1 MLSTVVGI
9 VVAVVVAFTLMGVLF
24 LLAYFIERKLNNFA
38 TRRGNQYSLPL
49 TGMVG
54 RRGAVVIGAIRPV
67 QRTQLDRTVLN
78 HPKGLTVE
86 QLDAISP
93 AHTFGEDTKATKIST
108 ELTVEYYE
116 NEEKVGTRSS
126 CDFQERPT
134 PAMDTKEKSETK
146 VEATNND
153 YCAICLE
160 EFGLASLVRRLP
172 CHHVFHSQELE
183 RWFAKSSFC
192 PICRVDVTPSEE
204 QTTTTTN
211 AV

>member
-9 VVAVVVAFTLMGVLF
+9 VVAVVVAFSLMGILF

-38 TRRGNQYSLPL
+38 TRRGDRYSLPL

-67 QRTQLDRTVLN
+67 QRTQLARTVLN
-78 HPKGLTVE
+78 HPRGLTIE

-93 AHTFGEDTKATKIST
+93 AHTFGEDSKATKIST
-108 ELTVEYYE
+108 ELTIEYYE
-116 NEEKVGTRSS
+116 NEEKVGNRSS
-126 CDFQERPT
+126 SDCQEPPT
-134 PAMDTKEKSETK
+134 STPTLNTKEKSETK
-146 VEATNND
+146 KETADND

-160 EFGLASLVRRLP
+160 EFGLSSLVRKLP
-172 CHHVFHSQELE
+172 CQHVFHSQELE

-192 PICRVDVTPSEE
+192 PICRVDLTPSGE
-204 QTTTTTN
+204 QTTAN